1 MPAPKKTVP
10 KAEPPV
16 VDVELP
22 PVDEPIPEVA
32 EAVEEKPPVVA
43 EATTDEPVDE
53 PKNDATQAADEATE
67 SDDKTLR
74 FVYKTER
81 FNIDRSNIRRAAV
94 RAGWQV
100 NDAGLIVQGLLGT
113 EEFKWFIQRHAE
125 DDLDDLLMGFLS
137 AYGEAVGA
145 PNSPS

>member
-1 MPAPKKTVP
+1 MPAPKKTAP
-10 KAEPPV
+10 KIVDAELPPV
-16 VDVELP
+16 VL
-22 PVDEPIPEVA
+22 VDEPIPDLE
-32 EAVEEKPPVVA
+32 PVVA
-43 EATTDEPVDE
+43 ATDPTDPPD
-53 PKNDATQAADEATE
+53 PKTDAQQAADEATE
-67 SDDKTLR
+67 SDNTTLR
-74 FVYKTER
+74 FEYKTER

-125 DDLDDLLMGFLS
+125 DDLDELLMGFLS